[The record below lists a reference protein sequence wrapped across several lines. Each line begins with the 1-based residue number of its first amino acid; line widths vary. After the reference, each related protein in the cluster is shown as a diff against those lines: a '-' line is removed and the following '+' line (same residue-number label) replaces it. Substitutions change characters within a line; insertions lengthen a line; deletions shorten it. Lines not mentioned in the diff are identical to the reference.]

1 MIPIVTSLTLD
12 RATLCHWVQSAL
24 AAEVLTVPS
33 EVIDIQV
40 DEEIVHN
47 DLRPVAASPA
57 VTMLPTEPPAIV
69 KPSTNGNGHKPARS
83 GQFITDAHKT
93 LVRIECP
100 QCKRTFAVRETPYEV
115 YCDCGATLLLLIDGK
130 AILRQP
136 EEGEDDAH

>member
-12 RATLCHWVQSAL
+12 RATLCRWVQSAL

-40 DEEIVHN
+40 DEEIVHI

-93 LVRIECP
+93 FI
-100 QCKRTFAVRETPYEV
+100 RTHTDWTGQKIADELAVPASAVYPYLAQYRKE
-115 YCDCGATLLLLIDGK
+115 AK
-130 AILRQP
+130 QQP
-136 EEGEDDAH
+136 APAAQPFPAEAE